1 MSLTGTCI
9 VLPQG
14 SKEEV
19 EMKRYGIFLALF
31 MALIFAFT
39 LMNGCSTPKKAT
51 KEEVATPTKPAG
63 PSDEELAR
71 QRADQEARERGLRE
85 QAIRDQE
92 ARDRAAREA
101 AEAARLKDISKIY
114 FDFDRAELSSEARE
128 ILNKVAELLKASPKK
143 TLTIEGNCDDRGTN
157 EYNLALGQTRAD
169 SAARYLQSLGIDRK
183 RIKTISYGEERPVC
197 TEATEA
203 CWHKNRNA
211 TFVYAEKK

>member
-1 MSLTGTCI
+1 
-9 VLPQG
+9 
-14 SKEEV
+14 
-19 EMKRYGIFLALF
+19 MKRYGILLALL
-31 MALIFAFT
+31 MALVLAFT
-39 LMNGCSTPKKAT
+39 LVNGCSTPKKAT
-51 KEEVATPTKPAG
+51 TEQVTKPTTPAG
-63 PSDEELAR
+63 PSEEELAR
-71 QRADQEARERGLRE
+71 QKAEQEARERSLRE

-114 FDFDRAELSSEARE
+114 FEFDRAELSSEARE
-128 ILNKVAELLKASPKK
+128 ILNRVAELLKASPKK
-143 TLTIEGNCDDRGTN
+143 NITIEGNCDDRGTN

-203 CWHKNRNA
+203 CWLKNRNA
-211 TFVYAEKK
+211 TFVYSEKK

>member
-1 MSLTGTCI
+1 
-9 VLPQG
+9 
-14 SKEEV
+14 
-19 EMKRYGIFLALF
+19 MKRYGILAALL
-31 MALIFAFT
+31 MALVLAFT

-51 KEEVATPTKPAG
+51 TEEMTKPTTPAG
-63 PSDEELAR
+63 PSQEELAR
-71 QRADQEARERGLRE
+71 QKAEQDARERALRE
-85 QAIRDQE
+85 QTLRDQE

-114 FDFDRAELSSEARE
+114 FEFDRAELSSEARE

-143 TLTIEGNCDDRGTN
+143 MITIEGNCDDRGTN
-157 EYNLALGQTRAD
+157 EYNLALGQRRAD

-203 CWHKNRNA
+203 CWLKNRNA
-211 TFVYAEKK
+211 AFVYSEKK